1 MRYRGISIKNVV
13 ESIVPITRFNRGE
26 ASKVFEE
33 VGQYGVK
40 VVVKKNV
47 PACVLMKPEQYDAM
61 VEALEDYALYVEARK
76 RDDLAVDER
85 PLSADAVMA
94 LLQISSEE
102 MTHAEV
108 DIE

>member
-40 VVVKKNV
+40 VVVKNNV
-47 PACVLMKPEQYDAM
+47 PVCVLMKPEQYDAM

-85 PLSADAVMA
+85 PLPADAVMA

>member
-40 VVVKKNV
+40 VVVKNNV
-47 PACVLMKPEQYDAM
+47 PVCVLMKPEQYDAM